1 MLFVTAE
8 KVDEVT
14 EDEQKR
20 HVISGAMARELNI
33 DHQTGFISVVTF
45 LQITLKKG
53 DYRNALCLNVVR
65 SDTEQSTRS

>member
-20 HVISGAMARELNI
+20 HVISGAIARELNI
-33 DHQTGFISVVTF
+33 DHQTGFSY
-45 LQITLKKG
+45 LKKG

-65 SDTEQSTRS
+65 SDTEESTRS